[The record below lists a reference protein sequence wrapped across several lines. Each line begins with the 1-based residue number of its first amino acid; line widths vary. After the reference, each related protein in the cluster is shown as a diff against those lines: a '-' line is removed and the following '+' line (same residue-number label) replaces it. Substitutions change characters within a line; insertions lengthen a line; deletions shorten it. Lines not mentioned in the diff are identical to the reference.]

1 VSLDFTMVW
10 IGAAMVVPWFGWRV
24 LDGHLA
30 RRRTAAIV
38 MQHYARRFID
48 EFERPLVRY
57 DAADRPVRSRLR
69 YRAGRRRLDILLAPG
84 DGRSYPN
91 LSDHKQ
97 NLEYDVLRITQV
109 LGDDSFVSG
118 ALYTQEDWV
127 VVPFR
132 FKAGPKQPGATCIS
146 SL

>member
-1 VSLDFTMVW
+1 
-10 IGAAMVVPWFGWRV
+10 
-24 LDGHLA
+24 
-30 RRRTAAIV
+30 

-57 DAADRPVRSRLR
+57 DPADRPVRSRLR
-69 YRAGRRRLDILLAPG
+69 CRAGRRRLDILLAPG

-97 NLEYDVLRITQV
+97 NLEYDVSRIMHV
-109 LGDDSFVSG
+109 LGDDSFVCG
-118 ALYTQEDWV
+118 PLYRQEDWV

-132 FKAGPKQPGATCIS
+132 FTAAAKPPGATCIS